1 MRVIIVGAGEVG
13 QTIANTLTAT
23 HEVVVIERDGE
34 LVEELTYDIDALVI
48 QGDGTDLST
57 LQEAGI
63 QDAEMVIASTDDDEV
78 NIVTCG
84 AAKTTGDVFTIARVK
99 RHSLLLTWQGTE
111 GAFGVDFMASSN
123 LLTAEAIF
131 RLSGFPGAQDVDS
144 FIGGLVRMAEFEVY
158 EDSPIVEQTV
168 SDADRYD
175 SLTFAALFRD
185 DELIIP
191 RGDTRIHSGDRVVV
205 IGSSDSVG
213 EFATDT
219 VRAGNSDIEEV
230 VIVGGTE
237 IGFQT
242 ARLFAEH
249 GYRPHVIEQDHDRA
263 REIAEE
269 LPNASVWEHDATDMS
284 FLKREHMDEADMVV
298 AALGHDD
305 RNLLVSILAKKLG
318 VDRTISLI
326 ENTAYAELFEA
337 VGIDVAISPREE
349 TAEEIIRFT
358 RNDRTEKIAMLEH
371 DLAEVLEV
379 EIGPESEIVGLTIA
393 DAANEFPDCVVI
405 GAISRGGKFV
415 IPRGDTVFEAGDHVV
430 LFTETSVLDDVTK
443 LV

>member
-1 MRVIIVGAGEVG
+1 VRVIIVGAGEVG
-13 QTIANTLTAT
+13 QSIANNLAAT
-23 HEVVVIERDGE
+23 HDVVVIERDGD

-63 QDAEMVIASTDDDEV
+63 EDAEMLIASTDDDEV
-78 NIVTCG
+78 NIVACG
-84 AAKTTGDVFTIARVK
+84 AAKTTGGVFTIARVK
-99 RHSLLLTWQGTE
+99 RHSLLQTWQGAE

-144 FIGGLVRMAEFEVY
+144 FIGGLVRMAEFEVG
-158 EDSPIVEQTV
+158 EDSPIAEQTV

-213 EFATDT
+213 DFATDT
-219 VRAGNSDIEEV
+219 VRSGDNDIEEV
-230 VIVGGTE
+230 VIAGGSE
-237 IGFQT
+237 VGFQT
-242 ARLFAEH
+242 ARLFEEH
-249 GYRPHVIEQDHDRA
+249 GYHPHLIEQDHDRA
-263 REIAEE
+263 REIAEA
-269 LPNASVWEHDATDMS
+269 LPNTSVWEHDATDMS
-284 FLKREHMDEADMVV
+284 FLEREHMNEADMVV
-298 AALGHDD
+298 AALEHDD

-318 VDRTISLI
+318 VGRTISLI

-358 RNDRTEKIAMLEH
+358 RNERTEKIAMLEH

-379 EIGPESEIVGLTIA
+379 EIGPDSEIVGRRIA

-405 GAISRGGKFV
+405 GAISRGGQFV

-430 LFTETSVLDDVTK
+430 LFTETSMIDDVTK
-443 LV
+443 LI